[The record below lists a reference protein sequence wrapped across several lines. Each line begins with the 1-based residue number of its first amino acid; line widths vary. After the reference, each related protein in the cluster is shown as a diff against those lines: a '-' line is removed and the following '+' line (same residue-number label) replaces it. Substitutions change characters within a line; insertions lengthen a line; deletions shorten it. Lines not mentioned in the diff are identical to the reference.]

1 MCSIGLV
8 RMGPL
13 YIFRPKE
20 LGSTMF
26 YQIKHRYYISKSGVR
41 PFVGKCAMRLCA
53 PVSVMVAGKRTTSI
67 NPSYSPPNW
76 DQKCLSGGQYCWK
89 ISQRNHRRY
98 NKAHPLVSPWLLVD
112 GRCQKYKILDKIIGA
127 ISP

>member
-41 PFVGKCAMRLCA
+41 PFVGKCATRLCA
-53 PVSVMVAGKRTTSI
+53 PVSVMVAGKGTTSI
-67 NPSYSPPNW
+67 NHHIVP
-76 DQKCLSGGQYCWK
+76 QIGT
-89 ISQRNHRRY
+89 RN
-98 NKAHPLVSPWLLVD
+98 ASLVANTAGKLA
-112 GRCQKYKILDKIIGA
+112 KEIIEGTTKLTL
-127 ISP
+127 